1 MRKVF
6 LVKKLCPCSWAED
19 LEELKKRRVR
29 LLGDCLI
36 CAAFLSYEGAFSW
49 DFRDEMVY
57 EVWQKDVMERG
68 IPLSQPFRIESLLTD
83 EVEISR
89 YKMLPFQTPP
99 ESMKSCV
106 EKRKLT
112 LPTRPISAAHAV
124 LMILTYNE
132 FSNGTVVLNY
142 KSGIKSVVWSEKIH
156 NDHLGSFDHK
166 VCEPLILN
174 LLHGCVAADGGQKVS
189 LLMSCQCRMAS

>member
-1 MRKVF
+1 MVVRLSPLQHASVF
-6 LVKKLCPCSWAED
+6 HELLFACSWTED

-57 EVWQKDVMERG
+57 KVWQEDVMERG

-89 YKMLPFQTPP
+89 YEMLPNP
-99 ESMKSCV
+99 SK
-106 EKRKLT
+106 
-112 LPTRPISAAHAV
+112 
-124 LMILTYNE
+124 
-132 FSNGTVVLNY
+132 
-142 KSGIKSVVWSEKIH
+142 
-156 NDHLGSFDHK
+156 
-166 VCEPLILN
+166 N
-174 LLHGCVAADGGQKVS
+174 LSRCY
-189 LLMSCQCRMAS
+189 